1 MDMIE
6 KINIIT
12 VVREKEI
19 SELRKISVL
28 SSDHILQHFTN
39 GFSSPHGSVLTFF
52 NRLKHTKP
60 IGRSP
65 LHELPSPL
73 AKDIRQ
79 QKSPAATSMRT
90 YFLKNEAIHS
100 MMTAPTTA
108 VTSWPTMPPNDIFST
123 SNR

>member
-1 MDMIE
+1 MIE

-19 SELRKISVL
+19 SELRKLSVL

-60 IGRSP
+60 HGRSP
-65 LHELPSPL
+65 LHAPLPLS
-73 AKDIRQ
+73 KKTSISR
-79 QKSPAATSMRT
+79 SPADANLFVS
-90 YFLKNEAIHS
+90 LLLQL
-100 MMTAPTTA
+100 
-108 VTSWPTMPPNDIFST
+108 
-123 SNR
+123 

>member
-6 KINIIT
+6 KVNIIT

-19 SELRKISVL
+19 SELRKLSVL

-60 IGRSP
+60 HGRSP
-65 LHELPSPL
+65 FNELPSPL
-73 AKDIRQ
+73 AKDIRHR
-79 QKSPAATSMRT
+79 KSQRRQS
-90 YFLKNEAIHS
+90 I
-100 MMTAPTTA
+100 
-108 VTSWPTMPPNDIFST
+108 
-123 SNR
+123 